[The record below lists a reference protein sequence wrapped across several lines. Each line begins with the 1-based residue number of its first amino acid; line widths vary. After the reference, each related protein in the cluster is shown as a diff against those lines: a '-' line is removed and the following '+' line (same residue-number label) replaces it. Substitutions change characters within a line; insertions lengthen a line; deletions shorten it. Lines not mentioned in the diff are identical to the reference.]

1 MATNRAKQRQSHIC
15 KSRKIIESFYVK
27 HFTLLRYLRKVK
39 QRKAT
44 RLIQDH
50 DLVEYRVLLK
60 STIVGVRDQSA
71 VLPNNPTQ
79 TQWFTLKEII
89 NRVIEHVCQTKK
101 TNVLAF
107 GFEALNGYGKKGT
120 VVGTVG
126 IQNSYPNTI
135 VSCLRTS
142 RAWQLLHERIG
153 DDLMM
158 HLLQSVS
165 MFVKVNSKCYFQV
178 AGYPISR
185 LSPLSAA
192 DAAPGLNSKPVAQSA
207 GGVNGLKRKT
217 RRGGKRARRHREN
230 FSQSKKEVG
239 DLPDVP
245 GPKGETHRL
254 DVESARE
261 SAHEG
266 INVVAAIDRFH
277 VASSNDNIQNER
289 ATKTIILIR
298 HKGSKFIYV

>member
-1 MATNRAKQRQSHIC
+1 MATKRARQKQSHIC
-15 KSRKIIESFYVK
+15 KSRKVIESFYVK
-27 HFTLLRYLRKVK
+27 QFTLLRYLRKVK
-39 QRKAT
+39 QRKAP
-44 RLIQDH
+44 RLIQDR
-50 DLVEYRVLLK
+50 DPVEYRVLLK

-71 VLPNNPTQ
+71 VLPYNPTQ

-107 GFEALNGYGKKGT
+107 GFEALNGYGNKGT

-153 DDLMM
+153 DDLMI

-165 MFVKVNSKCYFQV
+165 LFVKVNSKCYFQV

-192 DAAPGLNSKPVAQSA
+192 DAASGLHNKPVIQSA
-207 GGVNGLKRKT
+207 GGENGVSKRKT
-217 RRGGKRARRHREN
+217 RRGGKRARRHRDN
-230 FSQSKKEVG
+230 SSQSRKVME

-245 GPKGETHRL
+245 GKEDDTYRL
-254 DVESARE
+254 HVD

-266 INVVAAIDRFH
+266 DVVVAIDCFH
-277 VASSNDNIQNER
+277 EASSNANIQ
-289 ATKTIILIR
+289 
-298 HKGSKFIYV
+298 S